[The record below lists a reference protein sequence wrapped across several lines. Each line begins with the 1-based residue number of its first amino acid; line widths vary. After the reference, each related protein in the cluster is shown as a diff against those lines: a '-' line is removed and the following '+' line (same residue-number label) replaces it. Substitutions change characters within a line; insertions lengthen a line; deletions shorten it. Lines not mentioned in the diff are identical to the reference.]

1 MPEYKFKGTADFSQ
15 HDRTL
20 KNSANKV
27 YDYKKQ
33 VESAKKGIGDFAK
46 KFGPL
51 AGQIGLAVG
60 AMDMFKRAITATEK
74 GSDAFDRTLYT
85 LKSSVNHFY
94 ASLTNGTGLQS
105 FLRDLDDIKDAAR
118 AAFNALDDLDTAKMW
133 KNNRIKKL
141 QADIAENLVVVNDP
155 TASASDRKKAQQ
167 DIKVANEKIKAL
179 SVDLIEYMQNAYYT
193 MISELAGGNL
203 TRATADWL
211 MRSREED
218 NGKAIREKIKQLESK
233 YKTEK
238 TWQTIPGGSITG
250 YQQGYWDVTWQQTA
264 EGKKA
269 ERVVTALQNFLTNTD
284 KNGIAPVLDIQ
295 SQINDLRIANANME
309 RKTQKS
315 VNKNVDGGKKSDKP
329 KLPEYETGSIAD
341 LKAQLAEIDKKL
353 ENQVLSEEEINNLML
368 ERNNL
373 VGDIDYYE
381 SLRDSSQEI
390 QGELEGEIDMW
401 DAVTKAY
408 KQAGLDRDEILKEQE
423 ARVKWHFE
431 QEAESVKVLE
441 DALKHLEDVASEFGD
456 AFGSFGEIFES
467 INEIFYEGESTALQY
482 FSKISSGIG
491 KLIPQLMQIY
501 TANQAAALAQGIS
514 SASGLMFPYNL
525 AAIATVVSTILATF
539 ASLPKFADGG
549 IVGGNLRFGDRN
561 IARVN
566 AGEMILNGSQ
576 QRNLFAMLNNGNT
589 SASGQNVTFTL
600 RGEELVGL
608 INNTMNRKNRV
619 V

>member
-33 VESAKKGIGDFAK
+33 VESAKKGIGDFTK

-51 AGQIGLAVG
+51 AGQIGLAVS
-60 AMDMFKRAITATEK
+60 AMGMFKNAITATEK

-179 SVDLIEYMQNAYYT
+179 SMDLIEYMQNAYYT

-203 TRATADWL
+203 DKHTADWL
-211 MRSREED
+211 MKSREND
-218 NGKAIREKIKQLESK
+218 NGETIRKRIKELEAQ

-238 TWQTIPGGSITG
+238 TYKTVPGGSITG
-250 YQQGYWDVTWQQTA
+250 YQQGYYEMTWRKGA
-264 EGKKA
+264 EWA
-269 ERVVTALQNFLTNTD
+269 EKTVAEFQRFLDNTD

-295 SQINDLRIANANME
+295 SQINDLRISNANME
-309 RKTQKS
+309 RKTQKAT
-315 VNKNVDGGKKSDKP
+315 NKNVDGGKKSDKP
-329 KLPEYETGSIAD
+329 KLPEYEAGSIAD

-408 KQAGLDRDEILKEQE
+408 KQAGLDRDGILKEQE

-608 INNTMNRKNRV
+608 ISNTMNRKNRV
-619 V
+619 I